1 MVFECRL
8 LDHEHQQQNQ
18 HQTAKMY
25 DDAADA
31 GSAAAQYLLPPSNTA
46 HLLNNGDSLHFRVV
60 LLLVFPSSA
69 VPEQF
74 KSSLRAVLLRLRTI
88 LKDSAS
94 TEHFKSSFVA
104 SETHTQRQCNYRAL

>member
-74 KSSLRAVLLRLRTI
+74 Q
-88 LKDSAS
+88 
-94 TEHFKSSFVA
+94 SSFVA
-104 SETHTQRQCNYRAL
+104 SENHSQRQCKYRAL